1 MEEKNKSNDSS
12 KISYIL
18 GIDYGKS
25 KVGLAIADSET
36 RIAFCYGTLKN
47 DKDFYKNLIAIIKN
61 ENVNM
66 VVIGVP
72 SYINSEDV
80 EYDSER
86 LGEYLRNIE
95 KIEVDYCNEMFS
107 TKMARE
113 NLKEKGIKSIGEFD
127 DEESARII
135 LEWWLSS
142 GRMTKKEK
150 RY

>member
-12 KISYIL
+12 EISYIL

-36 RIAFCYGTLKN
+36 RIAFCYGTLEN
-47 DKDFYKNLIAIIKN
+47 DRNFYKKLMTIIKK

-66 VVIGVP
+66 VVIGIP
-72 SYINSEDV
+72 SYVNSEDV
-80 EYDSER
+80 EYDSEK